1 MYNAH
6 RGMVQPP
13 SSSNNRLS
21 ELFDQ
26 IRREFETH
34 AQDRAGE
41 HDQTSEFLLLS
52 GLILH
57 KFGTCAFP
65 LLRRRETQTL
75 RTLFSLCLRQD
86 VTGEGPTR
94 ELASMGTK
102 KQVMRLRQL
111 LTGY

>member
-52 GLILH
+52 GLISQ

-65 LLRRRETQTL
+65 LPSSSANANFEDPF
-75 RTLFSLCLRQD
+75 LFLSPAGRD
-86 VTGEGPTR
+86 RG
-94 ELASMGTK
+94 GTYMEAGK
-102 KQVMRLRQL
+102 H
-111 LTGY
+111 GD